1 MTYRLEAEILY
12 SSWVWKERLYCIRR
26 INILLIFVF
35 RIGRMMWL
43 SLLLDVT
50 VGGLVW
56 SVSALLYIFASLC
69 SSLVLSR
76 LVWLTRFMFVLVRG
90 LLNQKI
96 SSQQILDD
104 LCVFVSF

>member
-26 INILLIFVF
+26 INIFLILVF

-69 SSLVLSR
+69 SGLEQISLV
-76 LVWLTRFMFVLVRG
+76 
-90 LLNQKI
+90 
-96 SSQQILDD
+96 D
-104 LCVFVSF
+104 